1 LSISVVFSASQC
13 WWDNAAFRVARNGRT
28 ALDYADHRLNS
39 VHAARREPQDFPAGL
54 GPDETF
60 YARTAWHGF
69 KLVAA

>member
-1 LSISVVFSASQC
+1 
-13 WWDNAAFRVARNGRT
+13 
-28 ALDYADHRLNS
+28 LDYADHRLNS